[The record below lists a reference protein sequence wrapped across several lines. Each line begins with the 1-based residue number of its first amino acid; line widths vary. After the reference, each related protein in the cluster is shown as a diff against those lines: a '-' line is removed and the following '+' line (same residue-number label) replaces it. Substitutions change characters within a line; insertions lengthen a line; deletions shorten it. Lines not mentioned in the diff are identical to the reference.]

1 MSKTDYGVKQIITLE
16 GIDAIRKRPGMYISS
31 TDINGVQ
38 HLLLEVLSNSIDEYL
53 AGECTKIDVIIGKN
67 NSITVI
73 DNGRGIPFGK
83 AKDGSETLENLFTKL
98 HTGAK
103 FASDGSTGYNSSGG
117 LHGRL

>member
-1 MSKTDYGVKQIITLE
+1 MTKIKYGIKHITTLE

-31 TDINGVQ
+31 TDVNGVHQ
-38 HLLLEVLSNSIDEYL
+38 LLLEILSNAIDEYL
-53 AGECTKIDVIIGKN
+53 AGECTKITVKINAD
-67 NSITVI
+67 NSILVT

-103 FASDGSTGYNSSGG
+103 FAADGSTGYNTSGG
-117 LHGRL
+117 LHGQL